1 VGEKAGGFMSIGMML
16 EPKINKDK
24 QEVEL
29 LLSTNTGMKG
39 YFFLAKGQRAI
50 DMLNDNRR
58 FVPFE
63 DISGNIRLIN
73 KENIISVR
81 PTGVTAATIE
91 SGEN

>member
-1 VGEKAGGFMSIGMML
+1 MSMNLLL

-29 LLSTNTGMKG
+29 LLSTNTGMRG
-39 YFFLAKGQRAI
+39 YFFLAKGQRSI

-58 FVPFE
+58 FIPFE

-73 KENIISVR
+73 KDSIISVR
-81 PTGVTAATIE
+81 PTGVVAAQVE
-91 SGEN
+91 AGEQ